1 MKTID
6 LTTTE
11 YFQKNPVSFLLI
23 PENCAWH
30 DIYRSIVKESDY
42 AKAVK
47 TQFSKY
53 SQQVFVGIVRL
64 LDNIEAFE
72 ELNFYMIKKHIAP
85 EVNVADVDD
94 LKSLILHHTKAIYS
108 KMKFENDSMKDL
120 RRHLIKNC
128 FVLHRGNSDDELVY
142 DVLSMNKIAE
152 LVAGPENNM
161 NETDIY
167 ILNMAYIS
175 ALCLVI
181 DKAYLK
187 QVIDEVITKTE
198 LAIVRRHVS
207 NLNSCLAKTDKDTVA
222 KLLGK
227 DFTALRLKKLKETLS
242 ALDAAIEKH
251 VK

>member
-47 TQFSKY
+47 TQFAKY
-53 SQQVFVGIVRL
+53 SQQVFTGFVKMFDELGAFDGDFSEIKERL
-64 LDNIEAFE
+64 APGFE
-72 ELNFYMIKKHIAP
+72 VTED
-85 EVNVADVDD
+85 AD
-94 LKSLILHHTKAIYS
+94 LEKIIWFHTERIYDR
-108 KMKFENDSMKDL
+108 MKLENESNRNS
-120 RRHLIKNC
+120 RRHIIRNC
-128 FVLHRGNSDDELVY
+128 FVLHKENDDDQYIY
-142 DVLSMNKIAE
+142 DILSTKRVVEHYDI
-152 LVAGPENNM
+152 GDNM
-161 NETDIY
+161 SETDIY
-167 ILNMAYIS
+167 IFNMAYIS
-175 ALCLVI
+175 ALCFII

-187 QVIDEVITKTE
+187 PVIDRVITKTE
-198 LAIVRRHVS
+198 LAIVRRHIS
-207 NLNSCLAKTDKDTVA
+207 NLNSCLAKTDKDAVA

-242 ALDAAIEKH
+242 ALDAAIAKH
-251 VK
+251 VTK

>member
-1 MKTID
+1 MID
-6 LTTTE
+6 ITNTE
-11 YFQKNPVSFLLI
+11 YFQKSPVSFLLV

-30 DIYRSIVKESDY
+30 DVYRNIVKESDY

-47 TQFSKY
+47 TQFAKY

-64 LDNIEAFE
+64 LDSIEAFE
-72 ELNFYMIKKHIAP
+72 ELNFYMIKEHIAP
-85 EVNVADVDD
+85 DVNVADVDD
-94 LKSLILHHTKAIYS
+94 LKSLILHHTKAIYD
-108 KMKFENDSMKDL
+108 KMKFENNSMKDL
-120 RRHLIKNC
+120 RRHLIKSC
-128 FVLHRGNSDDELVY
+128 FVLHRDNGDDELVY

-152 LVAGPENNM
+152 LVAGTENDM
-161 NETDIY
+161 SETDIY

-181 DKAYLK
+181 DKTYLK
-187 QVIDEVITKTE
+187 RVIDEVITKTE

-242 ALDAAIEKH
+242 ALDAAIAKH
-251 VK
+251 VTK